1 MAGRDLSLV
10 EFVKIILGLGP
21 DKDENIELR
30 DWFLKDPD
38 AALEYHGLGHL
49 TAEDVRDAAVLLQD
63 NDTVS
68 FDRSYD
74 TGFDWDHGN
83 AGWAWKAGSEGHHE
97 GGHKHGAE
105 HEKVHVKDNF
115 YEYDVNDRDTV
126 VDNSINQNIDTDGGD
141 FRQDIDTNSVTASG
155 DGAVAAGRDI
165 EDSTITTGNGNA
177 VGDGNA
183 VVNGDDNQVAFGDG
197 SSADSYGDIT
207 ADDGGAVAIGGGDA
221 DGDNSVNDSFNE
233 ETTTTT
239 TTNETS
245 FEDSFNTTI
254 DDSVENTTTD
264 SGNTNIGNGL
274 EANVDL
280 DIA

>member
-141 FRQDIDTNSVTASG
+141 FRQTIETNSVTASG

-221 DGDNSVNDSFNE
+221 DGDDSVNDSYNSS
-233 ETTTTT
+233 ETTTTDET
-239 TTNETS
+239 TTS
-245 FEDSFNTTI
+245 FEDSFNT
-254 DDSVENTTTD
+254 DVDSSTSTVTED
-264 SGNTNIGNGL
+264 SGNV
-274 EANVDL
+274 NVLNDADL
-280 DIA
+280 DVNASLL